1 MTAQLEQIEK
11 AVAEEIEERAYSV
24 KIDVVEFLEALSVEE
39 VLWVHF
45 QGAGRRDR
53 ARSCVVVLVL
63 RDQCLG
69 SFGVSFQALSVIKSV
84 LLGPETPCWL
94 LES

>member
-1 MTAQLEQIEK
+1 MAQLERIET
-11 AVAEEIEERAYSV
+11 AVVEESAERACSV
-24 KIDVVEFLEALSVEE
+24 KIDVAEFLEALLVEE

-53 ARSCVVVLVL
+53 ARSYVVVLVL
-63 RDQCLG
+63 RDRCLD
-69 SFGVSFQALSVIKSV
+69 SSEVSFQALSVIKCV

-94 LES
+94 LVS